1 MASRIVLDP
10 IPLRDLQR
18 FHHSVMNNFN
28 ETETLVDAISA
39 RPGFYG
45 PNPVAVLSLKARRP
59 SLHLED
65 LNEALINDRT
75 LLRVGAFRG
84 SLFLVSTSD
93 YPLYFRALHTVL
105 RRTASERLEK
115 EGITDSHLAR
125 YAHRLQEADF
135 AMPLSHE
142 QLMDIMYPGLE
153 KRPGL
158 NGERLILRKL
168 CDKGILVRTTFK
180 GWKGNNF
187 FYALFNRWLPDIN
200 ITTDNPE
207 PARTEL
213 VRRYLRSYGP
223 ASPDD
228 ISWWTGLPPLHVQR
242 VITQLGREVLRYP
255 IEGLSTEL
263 IGLRERVDTLR
274 NLPEI
279 KRSIQ
284 FLPLWDAYTLG
295 WRDRRRLVD
304 EAMLPWIYDAA
315 GNAVSVIVDEGRII
329 GLWQFRDSD
338 RLTFE
343 FHVFDNYRARIPE
356 VETAAEKHA
365 EVLAELSSARSTQIF
380 ERELPQPLSERGP
393 GAFLWPLGKAPLYRN
408 HKEEEVVSP
417 MERRHT
423 NTYVRKYLDGK
434 YVVTNSTE
442 GAPVEEK
449 PATPPAKEKA
459 KKASSKATT
468 KKAKPKSKKSKSQAR
483 SA

>member
-1 MASRIVLDP
+1 MASRIVLNP

-18 FHHSVMNNFN
+18 FHHSVINNFN

-59 SLHLED
+59 NLHLED

-84 SLFLVSTSD
+84 ALFLVSTSD

-105 RRTASERLEK
+105 RRTATERLEK
-115 EGITDSHLAR
+115 EGISDNHLAR
-125 YAHRLQEADF
+125 YAHRLKEADF
-135 AMPLSHE
+135 PMPLAHE

-158 NGERLILRKL
+158 NTERLILRKL
-168 CDKGILVRTTFK
+168 CDKGVLVRTTFK
-180 GWKGNNF
+180 GWKSNNF

-200 ITTDNPE
+200 LTMDNPE

-242 VITQLGREVLRYP
+242 VITQLGREVLKYP
-255 IEGLSTEL
+255 IEGLPTEL

-274 NLPEI
+274 NPPENS
-279 KRSIQ
+279 RPIQ

-295 WRDRRRLVD
+295 WRDHRRLVD
-304 EAMLPWIYDAA
+304 EALLPWIYDAN

-343 FHVFDNYRARIPE
+343 YHVFEHERARLPE
-356 VETAAEKHA
+356 VLKRLEEHAA
-365 EVLAELSSARSTQIF
+365 VLAELSSARTTQII
-380 ERELPQPLSERGP
+380 ERELPPPLSERGP
-393 GAFLWPLGKAPLYRN
+393 GAFIWPLGKEPLYRSGSSQR
-408 HKEEEVVSP
+408 EEDDRSP

-434 YVVTNSTE
+434 YVVTSSAE
-442 GAPVEEK
+442 GNAVQEDADSEPE
-449 PATPPAKEKA
+449 PPPAP
-459 KKASSKATT
+459 KKGGK
-468 KKAKPKSKKSKSQAR
+468 KKSRKGNSQAQ